1 MKKVAIVG
9 RGTAGALGAL
19 HLHNYLDKS
28 KFEIEWLFDDS
39 IPTQSVGEGS
49 TILLSNS
56 LYETSGFTP
65 SMLPKLGGSIK
76 TGIYKSGWG
85 KEGEFYHDFT
95 AGAVGYHFQA
105 GLLHKYGLEYLTDKV
120 SINDTHVDNIDNVDA
135 DFVFDCSGRPKDYG
149 DDFVMSDMVVNT
161 ARVWQ
166 CPWDMPRFNHTLT
179 IARPYG
185 WVFGIPLSNRL
196 SIGYIYN
203 RDYATPEMIEDDIK
217 NVFEKYD
224 IEAGKD
230 GNYIEFDS
238 YYRKNNFDGRVGYS
252 GNSSFFLEPLEATS
266 TVAMDMCNRNMFDMV
281 MGEESTTTL
290 NANYTNAL
298 KHTEDMIMLH
308 YYAGS
313 TWDTEFWEYAKEKA
327 IQRLESSKDNPL
339 FKQIMTEGLN
349 YKRQSLQPNTLV
361 YGTWTAT
368 NFALHFDKLGITN
381 RIRGLLNE

>member
-1 MKKVAIVG
+1 MKKISIVG

-19 HLHNYLDKS
+19 HFNHFLDKS

-49 TILLSNS
+49 TLQLPTS
-56 LYETSGFTP
+56 LFDTSGFNH
-65 SMLPKLGGSIK
+65 SMLPKLGGSVK

-85 KEGEFYHDFT
+85 KGDEFYHDFPRT
-95 AGAVGYHFQA
+95 NVAYHFQA
-105 GLLHKYGLEYLTDKV
+105 GMLHQYGLEYLTDKV
-120 SINDTHVDNIDNVDA
+120 SINDTHVGNIDNVDA

-166 CPWDMPRFNHTLT
+166 CPWDFPRFNHTLT

-224 IEAGKD
+224 IEPGED

-266 TVAMDMCNRNMFDMV
+266 TATMDKCQRGMFDMI
-281 MGEESTTTL
+281 MGDEHATTL
-290 NANYTNAL
+290 NANYTNVL
-298 KHTEDMIMLH
+298 EQTEDMIMTH

-313 TWDTEFWEYAKEKA
+313 TWNTEFWKHAKEKA
-327 IQRLESSKDNPL
+327 TQRLETSKDNPL

-349 YKRQSLQPNTLV
+349 YKRQSLQAYNLE
-361 YGTWTAT
+361 YGTWEAS

-381 RIRGLLNE
+381 RIRDLLNE